1 MKPILLFL
9 LLFIG
14 VADSALAQKE
24 EKSPTSKFL
33 HKRGYVFPGGKKN
46 LKRSTKW
53 PDTLYYNTTY
63 KSKLM
68 GSVTIPITFSR
79 VEFVDG
85 KYQVTPTIGFGL
97 GYTWFLGKFIFSEN
111 DKIIVDPTLF
121 FGLVA
126 DIGVQNDFNLFRPAG
141 FFTGAFVGTSAISLF
156 FGYDFVTQSPTLGLG
171 SRIDLY
177 TLSQKFLNPI
187 GNVRPVRKHK
197 RRATPIIDE

>member
-1 MKPILLFL
+1 MRPVLLFL
-9 LLFIG
+9 LLLCLVHETIG
-14 VADSALAQKE
+14 QKE

-33 HKRGYVFPGGKKN
+33 HKRGYTFPGRKKDSQ
-46 LKRSTKW
+46 RSTKW

-63 KSKLM
+63 KSKLL
-68 GSVTIPITFSR
+68 GSLTVPITFSR

-97 GYTWFLGKFIFSEN
+97 GYTWFFGKFIFSEN
-111 DKIIVDPTLF
+111 DKIIVDPTIF

-141 FFTGAFVGTSAISLF
+141 FFTGGFVGTSAISLF
-156 FGYDFVTQSPTLGLG
+156 FGYDFVTRSATLGLG

-177 TLSQKFLNPI
+177 TLTQKALRPI
-187 GNVRPVRKHK
+187 GDVRPVRRHK
-197 RRATPIIDE
+197 KRATPIIDE